1 MTLQAD
7 GNAASRTW
15 PEARV
20 GAAQESE
27 DLAAALCEADAVG
40 GEAYPASGALHEHGP
55 GFFLKATKV
64 VGDRRLP
71 AAERLCRGT
80 HRSLT
85 LEGTRASR
93 RRRSIPSTVSTRSII
108 FGYMNHWTNGT
119 VVRDPEGMTIAP
131 PTAPVSFDGVLAAAD
146 ALHAHLEATPTWRY
160 EALSRAVGRDV
171 VVKHENMQPTGSFK
185 VRGGLTLAAQLDADE
200 RRAGLVTCSTGNHAQ
215 SIAFAARLAGTR
227 AVIVM
232 PHCAPSVKVD
242 AVRALGAQVVLE
254 GERLPDASA
263 HARALAAESGMRFV
277 DPGNEPA
284 MIHGHA
290 IVYLELLQAHPEVEE
305 ILVPIG
311 SGSGA
316 AGACLV
322 RDAIAPN
329 VRVVGVQAVGAPAA
343 HDSWAGDAEVAR
355 PAETRVS
362 GLATGCGFATPQS
375 ILRGAR
381 GSAGNVGLAAF
392 ELVPD
397 DAIDDA
403 AHVLATHAH
412 LLAEGAAAA
421 SLAGLRARQERYGE
435 AQGGSVA
442 VVVTVAMSA
451 LTSGSGSRAG
461 DASLDGAPQAMGAKH
476 PRWEGYEAP
485 TEGVLLPS
493 AEMLPS
499 VSRPASGRGRGST
512 RGLRVNRSH
521 SP

>member
-1 MTLQAD
+1 MTILPLPTRET
-7 GNAASRTW
+7 AA
-15 PEARV
+15 PH
-20 GAAQESE
+20 
-27 DLAAALCEADAVG
+27 DLVSAPHMQPVE
-40 GEAYPASGALHEHGP
+40 P
-55 GFFLKATKV
+55 
-64 VGDRRLP
+64 
-71 AAERLCRGT
+71 
-80 HRSLT
+80 
-85 LEGTRASR
+85 TRAA
-93 RRRSIPSTVSTRSII
+93 PAT
-108 FGYMNHWTNGT
+108 GGT
-119 VVRDPEGMTIAP
+119 GDTGSATPV
-131 PTAPVSFDGVLAAAD
+131 VSFDGVLAAAE
-146 ALHAHLEATPTWRY
+146 ALAAHLVPTPTWRY
-160 EALSRAVGRDV
+160 AALSDAVGRDV
-171 VVKHENMQPTGSFK
+171 VVKHENMNPTGSFK
-185 VRGGLTLAAQLDADE
+185 VRGGLTLAASLGADE

-290 IVYLELLQAHPEVEE
+290 TVYLELLQAHPEVEE

-329 VRVVGVQAVGAPAA
+329 VRVVGVQAMGAPAA

-381 GSAGNVGLAAF
+381 GSAGNAGLAAF
-392 ELVPD
+392 ELVTD
-397 DAIDDA
+397 DAIDNA
-403 AHVLATHAH
+403 AH
-412 LLAEGAAAA
+412 LLAVHARTLAEGAGAA
-421 SLAGLRARQERYGE
+421 SLAGLLARAAGTNV
-435 AQGGSVA
+435 AGTAGVVITGGNVSVDEWKRLA
-442 VVVTVAMSA
+442 
-451 LTSGSGSRAG
+451 
-461 DASLDGAPQAMGAKH
+461 
-476 PRWEGYEAP
+476 
-485 TEGVLLPS
+485 
-493 AEMLPS
+493 
-499 VSRPASGRGRGST
+499 
-512 RGLRVNRSH
+512 NR
-521 SP
+521 